1 MNAPVYNDEFAFVGG
16 DHEGIVAAA
25 QGAGAATV
33 VTSAT
38 FALPE
43 LNHSRKMQ
51 TIEIDL
57 TAVDYSG
64 NVYVAW
70 DTPAGSFMAITSVE
84 FVA

>member
-25 QGAGAATV
+25 QDAGAATV

-43 LNHSRKMQ
+43 LNHSRQTQ

-57 TAVDYSG
+57 TGVDYSG
-64 NVYVAW
+64 PV
-70 DTPAGSFMAITSVE
+70 
-84 FVA
+84 FVAYDTLPGTFMLIGSIEFIA